1 MKPHSILLTAICLP
15 FLLLLGACKPDKP
28 DQQKYLGTYPLGDI
42 KDYLYFKPG
51 SMWVYECDSTGEL
64 DTQVMVSCD
73 TPWHIE
79 TYIKVQSLN
88 REIKSLGEGSSY
100 SDHPYNAGSI
110 PYVSNYSYS
119 WYTTRWRNNPKTG
132 GGGTDCIFFKPYD
145 TNSNGGFGS
154 SPTYYKGL
162 LTNYTVLGKTYDT
175 VRVFQVQA
183 TSGWPKPQSPRIESM
198 DYIAGMRYY
207 YAKNVGIVKITTYA
221 WDYINKLPFTH
232 SWNLKSYDLK

>member
-1 MKPHSILLTAICLP
+1 MKPHFTLITAICLP
-15 FLLLLGACKPDKP
+15 LLLLIGACKPDKP

-73 TPWHIE
+73 TPWTIKPFIKYQLL
-79 TYIKVQSLN
+79 TYLKKSLN
-88 REIKSLGEGSSY
+88 EGSI
-100 SDHPYNAGSI
+100 YNSPFPGGDIYYNEKYKYYYQSVV
-110 PYVSNYSYS
+110 YVSN
-119 WYTTRWRNNPKTG
+119 PKNG
-132 GGGTDCIFFKPYD
+132 GSGSDAVFFKPFD
-145 TNSNGGFGS
+145 STINGYWS

-232 SWNLKSYDLK
+232 SWNLKRYDLK

>member
-1 MKPHSILLTAICLP
+1 MKPHFTLITAICLP
-15 FLLLLGACKPDKP
+15 LLLLIGACKPDKP

-73 TPWHIE
+73 TPW
-79 TYIKVQSLN
+79 V
-88 REIKSLGEGSSY
+88 IKSFIKYQLLTCKIQSINEGSTY
-100 SDHPYNAGSI
+100 SSPLPFGDLY
-110 PYVSNYSYS
+110 YKKEYSYFWS
-119 WYTTRWRNNPKTG
+119 ITRYRSNPKDLG
-132 GGGTDCIFFKPYD
+132 SGRDCIFFKPYD
-145 TNSNGGFGS
+145 TNSSGGLGD
-154 SPTYYKGL
+154 SPCKYKGL
-162 LTNYTVLGKTYDT
+162 LTNYTVLGKNYDT

-183 TSGWPKPQSPRIESM
+183 TSGWPKPQSPCIESM

-207 YAKNVGIVKITTYA
+207 YAKKVGIVKITTYA